1 MDSSP
6 SLPSLR
12 TAGKAFS
19 VLQTALKG
27 KVSGPAY
34 VVPFFSRNAS
44 GGLFG
49 VYVAS
54 SCATETEKAISSFIT
69 ELKTVASGSGD
80 FTSCKTQVCPRST
93 RLSLIMLT
101 QGTLEN
107 FGALEKDSGAYML
120 AASKEG
126 LSPIDFA
133 DLRNVSNDDVKAA
146 AASIFQ
152 SRPSFAAYGD
162 TFGLFNY
169 DGLVKL
175 LK

>member
-1 MDSSP
+1 
-6 SLPSLR
+6 
-12 TAGKAFS
+12 
-19 VLQTALKG
+19 V
-27 KVSGPAY
+27 
-34 VVPFFSRNAS
+34 
-44 GGLFG
+44 
-49 VYVAS
+49 
-54 SCATETEKAISSFIT
+54 
-69 ELKTVASGSGD
+69 
-80 FTSCKTQVCPRST
+80 
-93 RLSLIMLT
+93 

-107 FGALEKDSGAYML
+107 FGTLEKDSGAYML

-133 DLRNVSNDDVKAA
+133 DLRTVSNDDVKAA